1 MKKYN
6 LLKVIAITIVFA
18 WLLTLCIPGSYL
30 DYKGVTT
37 GEIASTGIW
46 GLFSNLNISISY
58 FNGIAVFLIAIA
70 CFYAVLSKIKP
81 YQRFVDKVAKMFENR
96 QKVLLIIVILFF
108 GVLSLFVNDFTIL
121 LIFAP
126 FVYQVMS
133 KLEIDK
139 KVILASMLVSAL
151 IGAMCAI
158 YNETLFGI
166 FKLEIANL
174 ILVKLILFVV
184 SVIVLILFIAPRRT
198 NRTHKKDK
206 KVVSAKKETV
216 KKTVKANDKNGV
228 YVNKVLYLVLT
239 FLFGGIGVHK
249 FYAGKVKEGI
259 LRVLFCW
266 TFIPTILAIAEFI
279 VGLTEKADKHGKIN
293 VDSDKNKNVL
303 FGTALVL
310 FVLLV
315 LGSVIPWEA
324 LFSKVSIFTT
334 LNVFLSD
341 LGVYNRVFG
350 AFASGQAASG
360 SINIYGTWTISDISI
375 LLFILTMVIALVSDN
390 YNKKNFKLLPVIL
403 LVASMIATIV
413 LLILNV
419 NVASMI
425 LVAVTVIILIV
436 NMIYLFDLGS
446 FIEDINGGIKK
457 VLPIAL
463 TAMLLSLVLV
473 ISVTTGINITMV
485 NWIITLFKKFNI
497 ATGILGSI
505 VGSFFTADFYY
516 YVQTIGSTFSL
527 VFAESDYTVVI
538 AFIVQAIYY
547 VVMFIAP
554 TSVCLII
561 GLYYLN
567 IPYNKWFK
575 YIWKVLLTIF
585 VLVIITTVIL
595 FLMA

>member
-1 MKKYN
+1 
-6 LLKVIAITIVFA
+6 
-18 WLLTLCIPGSYL
+18 
-30 DYKGVTT
+30 
-37 GEIASTGIW
+37 
-46 GLFSNLNISISY
+46 
-58 FNGIAVFLIAIA
+58 
-70 CFYAVLSKIKP
+70 
-81 YQRFVDKVAKMFENR
+81 
-96 QKVLLIIVILFF
+96 
-108 GVLSLFVNDFTIL
+108 
-121 LIFAP
+121 
-126 FVYQVMS
+126 
-133 KLEIDK
+133 
-139 KVILASMLVSAL
+139 
-151 IGAMCAI
+151 
-158 YNETLFGI
+158 
-166 FKLEIANL
+166 
-174 ILVKLILFVV
+174 
-184 SVIVLILFIAPRRT
+184 
-198 NRTHKKDK
+198 
-206 KVVSAKKETV
+206 
-216 KKTVKANDKNGV
+216 
-228 YVNKVLYLVLT
+228 
-239 FLFGGIGVHK
+239 
-249 FYAGKVKEGI
+249 
-259 LRVLFCW
+259 
-266 TFIPTILAIAEFI
+266 
-279 VGLTEKADKHGKIN
+279 
-293 VDSDKNKNVL
+293 
-303 FGTALVL
+303 
-310 FVLLV
+310 
-315 LGSVIPWEA
+315 
-324 LFSKVSIFTT
+324 
-334 LNVFLSD
+334 
-341 LGVYNRVFG
+341 
-350 AFASGQAASG
+350 
-360 SINIYGTWTISDISI
+360 
-375 LLFILTMVIALVSDN
+375 MVIALVSDN